1 MSLHSHVPT
10 ISSMVKEENPP
21 PPYSFK
27 PNGIDIPQIPAKTS
41 SWFAFSQPKHG
52 LYLIAII
59 LIVLA
64 FLILLG
70 AVVAIIMVFLGK
82 NYLFSCS
89 N

>member
-1 MSLHSHVPT
+1 MSLHSSQVPT
-10 ISSMVKEENPP
+10 ISSLVKEENP

-27 PNGIDIPQIPAKTS
+27 PNGIDIPQIPSRAS

-64 FLILLG
+64 FFILVG

-82 NYLFSCS
+82 N
-89 N
+89 